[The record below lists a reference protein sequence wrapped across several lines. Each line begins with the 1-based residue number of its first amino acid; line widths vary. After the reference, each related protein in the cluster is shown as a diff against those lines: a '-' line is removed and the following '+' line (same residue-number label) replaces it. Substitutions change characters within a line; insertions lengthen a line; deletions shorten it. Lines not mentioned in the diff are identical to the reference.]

1 MLMNNNDNIVIK
13 IMDFGLSKIAG
24 PKEGL
29 FEGYGSLTYVA
40 PEILKKEPYNKEI
53 DIWSLGIILY
63 YMFVG
68 HFPFEGN
75 KEEIIAKN
83 IIFQDLVFEFE
94 EWENRS
100 KKVINLIEKSLEKKP
115 YKRINIDDF
124 LKHPWIKN
132 NLNKKLL

>member
-1 MLMNNNDNIVIK
+1 
-13 IMDFGLSKIAG
+13 
-24 PKEGL
+24 
-29 FEGYGSLTYVA
+29 
-40 PEILKKEPYNKEI
+40 
-53 DIWSLGIILY
+53 
-63 YMFVG
+63 MFVG